1 MPDLGIEAIRAK
13 LDTGARTS
21 ALHAWD
27 EEVVKAGGRTRIRF
41 STQPLPGDE
50 RAVIRCE
57 APVTDRRWVRNSG
70 GDREQRYVIETTAIV
85 GSWSWPIELTLTSR
99 EAMRFRMLL
108 GREAMRR
115 RLVVNPAR
123 SFQLGG
129 RPGRLAGRPPTGDQ
143 SGSTGRS
150 TS

>member
-27 EEVVKAGGRTRIRF
+27 EEVVEAGGRTRIRF
-41 STQPLPGDE
+41 SAHPFPGNE

-99 EAMRFRMLL
+99 ETMRFPMLL

-115 RLVVNPAR
+115 RLVVNPAC

-129 RPGRLAGRPPTGDQ
+129 RPGRLPTRGQ
-143 SGSTGRS
+143 TESTRRS
-150 TS
+150 AS